1 MRVKVLLNPSANQR
15 RARQRLSEVKSA
27 LINSDLDYDLLIL
40 QRKGQARR
48 EAQVAALNGYDAVV
62 AAGGDGTVHE
72 IVNGLSVAAGDGP
85 TMPLGILPLGTGN
98 DFSDMVGLPRDL
110 KSACEVITAGNTRQI
125 DAGWV
130 SYTSG
135 NGNGH
140 GPMVWRGCFF
150 DNSCAVA
157 MEPIVTMEVNRLKRL
172 SGNIR
177 YVVAVFRALL
187 KMQSWHMQISWDGGS
202 YEGDTYLVSVANT
215 PRTGGQFLVAP
226 NAKVDDGAFDYV
238 IAPKVPVREIFK
250 ILPGFLNG
258 THVQHPAILTGRT
271 SQLHVVS
278 RPRTP
283 IHADGEI
290 LTALA
295 AQVHYRIKPGK
306 ITLLVPTDP
315 NPGS

>member
-15 RARQRLSEVKSA
+15 RAAQRLSEVRSA
-27 LINSDLDYDLLIL
+27 LINSGLDYDLLVL
-40 QRKGQARR
+40 QGRGQAKS
-48 EAQVAALNGYDAVV
+48 EALNASSNGYDAVV

-110 KSACEVITAGNTRQI
+110 KLACQVIVAGNTHQI

-130 SYTSG
+130 SYTSE
-135 NGNGH
+135 NGNGPGPKVWH
-140 GPMVWRGCFF
+140 GRFF

-157 MEPIVTMEVNRLKRL
+157 MEPMVTMEVDRLKRL

-177 YVVAVFRALL
+177 YVVAVIRSLL
-187 KMQSWHMQISWDGGS
+187 KMQTWHMQISWDGGG
-202 YEGDTYLVSVANT
+202 YEGPTYLLSVANT

-238 IAPKVPVREIFK
+238 VAPKVPMREVFK
-250 ILPGFLNG
+250 ILPGLLNG
-258 THVQHPAILTGRT
+258 THIQHPAILTGRT

-278 RPRTP
+278 RPGTA

-290 LTALA
+290 VTELA
-295 AQVHYRIKPGK
+295 VQVHYQIKPGK
-306 ITLLVPTDP
+306 ITLMVPADLKQ
-315 NPGS
+315 GS